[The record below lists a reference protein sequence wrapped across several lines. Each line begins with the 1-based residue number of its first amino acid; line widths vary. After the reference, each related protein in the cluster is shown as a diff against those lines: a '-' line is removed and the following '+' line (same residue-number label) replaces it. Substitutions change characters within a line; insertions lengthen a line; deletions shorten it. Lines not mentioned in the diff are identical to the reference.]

1 MQQQQSGPVNL
12 IDYTGVTIVTND
24 TDSMRTL
31 MDRQARTAQ
40 AGAGSRV

>member
-1 MQQQQSGPVNL
+1 LSL

-31 MDRQARTAQ
+31 IDRQTQTAATGGMAR
-40 AGAGSRV
+40 V